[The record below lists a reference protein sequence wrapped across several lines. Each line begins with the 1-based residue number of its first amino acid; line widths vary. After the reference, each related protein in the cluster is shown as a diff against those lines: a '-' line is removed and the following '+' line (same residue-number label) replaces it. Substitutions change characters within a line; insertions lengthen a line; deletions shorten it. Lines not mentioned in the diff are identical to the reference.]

1 MLNLLETIEECNE
14 SNKKSKQ
21 VNDYCYNQMCQMMT
35 DLQERR
41 IESEGLYE
49 EACTRLK
56 DFKVK
61 KHSKEMDTV
70 LSIGMLLFQR

>member
-1 MLNLLETIEECNE
+1 MLIKDPEFEKNIKRSRAVSE
-14 SNKKSKQ
+14 
-21 VNDYCYNQMCQMMT
+21 YCYNQSCNMIKEI
-35 DLQERR
+35 QEMR

-49 EACTRLK
+49 EACNRLK

-70 LSIGMLLFQR
+70 LSICMLLFQR

>member
-1 MLNLLETIEECNE
+1 MLIKDPEFEKIKKQ
-14 SNKKSKQ
+14 SNMIG
-21 VNDYCYNQMCQMMT
+21 DYCYNQACNIIK
-35 DLQERR
+35 DIQESS
-41 IESEGLYE
+41 IERKEAYE

-70 LSIGMLLFQR
+70 ISVGMLLFQR

>member
-1 MLNLLETIEECNE
+1 MLNLLETFEECDKSHE
-14 SNKKSKQ
+14 RSKQ
-21 VNDYCYNQMCQMMT
+21 INAYCYNELCQIDKEIKEM
-35 DLQERR
+35 E

-70 LSIGMLLFQR
+70 LSVGMLLFQR